1 MSKITMNKN
10 MAKNQRANQ
19 FELAK
24 PIQLLSN
31 LVNKLKEKKDK

>member
-1 MSKITMNKN
+1 MNKN
-10 MAKNQRANQ
+10 MARNQRANQ

-24 PIQLLSN
+24 PIQLLSD